1 MITSLRI
8 SNYALIREL
17 ELTPNPSFN
26 IITGETGSG
35 KSIIMGALSL
45 LQGRR
50 SDAKTF
56 GVQLE
61 KSAVEAEFSLT
72 PELAAAVNAII
83 SDAGAS

>member
-17 ELTPNPSFN
+17 ELTPDPSFN

-45 LQGRR
+45 LQ
-50 SDAKTF
+50 
-56 GVQLE
+56 
-61 KSAVEAEFSLT
+61 
-72 PELAAAVNAII
+72 
-83 SDAGAS
+83 